1 MALPR
6 ILPLAKD
13 IELPISKLHATVQA
27 FTVKEEKNLLLSKDL
42 GDLILENSLLRLI
55 ALKTTFKEEGAK
67 VDDLCLCDVLVLLV
81 EILALSKTA
90 KQELAFRCSNM
101 ISKGKDKEKHEC
113 GTRINLTVNL
123 SDYRIEGESE
133 NGKLVN
139 LTDNIGVELQYP
151 KYSTIAPLQG
161 KENITEDD
169 YLNVY
174 ADCIKAVYEGDEMHT
189 DFTKEELLA
198 WFNELPGEH
207 LKTFVDFVEKMPR
220 LVLDYEVKC
229 PNCGNKLDFHAVNV
243 LDFFTSSTAQ
253 TE

>member
-55 ALKTTFKEEGAK
+55 ALKTTFKDEDAK

-101 ISKGKDKEKHEC
+101 ITKGKEKQEC
-113 GTRINLTVNL
+113 GTRINLNVNL
-123 SDYRIEGESE
+123 ADYRIEGESE
-133 NGKLVN
+133 NGKLIN

-161 KENITEDD
+161 KEEITEDD

-174 ADCIKAVYEGDEMHT
+174 ADCIKAIYEGDVMHT
-189 DFTKEELLA
+189 NFTRSELMA

-207 LKTFVDFVEKMPR
+207 LKTFVEFVEKMPR

-229 PNCGNKLDFHAVNV
+229 PNCGNTLNFHAVNV
-243 LDFFTSSTAQ
+243 LDFFTSSTAP